1 MSVIAEEVFEL
12 DEPEILLDMRRLNGK
27 PNSTVFERFWDE
39 LSFYLEEIT
48 PACDDRRHSST
59 LHMPIAISVSNL
71 RDIIEGRLSS
81 KFPSEDIAIP
91 SVEWIRLQFSPRNP
105 YAANSIRN
113 TGRFEVKFAVQKRQ
127 LRKSHPDSKYVMVLL
142 KYVREYAVRFADHV
156 LLASIDDKAIV
167 PVGEPGLPTSTGV
180 RGHNRSLVPSS
191 CFLSALD
198 HDFHIHGVVPSVCLM
213 VQIPQS
219 PLDSFFSGQVYVVN
233 KNKVTQPSSALCHS
247 AELSKIV
254 LQECCATSSNKSVLV
269 VMSDGGP
276 DHRLSY
282 GSVQVALLALF
293 IRLNLDVLITVRTCP
308 YQSWSNTAERVMS
321 LLNLALQNVSLER
334 QAMSEECEKL
344 GT

>member
-1 MSVIAEEVFEL
+1 MSVIAEVVFEL

-113 TGRFEVKFAVQKRQ
+113 TGRFEVKFAVQKCQ
-127 LRKSHPDSKYVMVLL
+127 LRKSNPDSKYVMVLL

-156 LLASIDDKAIV
+156 LLATIDDKAIV
-167 PVGEPGLPTSTGV
+167 PVGEPGLPISTGV

-198 HDFHIHGVVPSVCLM
+198 HDFHIHGVVP
-213 VQIPQS
+213 
-219 PLDSFFSGQVYVVN
+219 
-233 KNKVTQPSSALCHS
+233 
-247 AELSKIV
+247 
-254 LQECCATSSNKSVLV
+254 
-269 VMSDGGP
+269 
-276 DHRLSY
+276 
-282 GSVQVALLALF
+282 
-293 IRLNLDVLITVRTCP
+293 
-308 YQSWSNTAERVMS
+308 
-321 LLNLALQNVSLER
+321 
-334 QAMSEECEKL
+334 
-344 GT
+344 